1 MDLGSCCFLF
11 SSSVLYISII
21 VVSGTNFYWDCRI
34 AKLDTSIRMIE
45 VLPKAKLTILLT
57 HVTAMEYQ
65 HQNDYICPLV
75 LCMTSL
81 AMIMEACQQKMLN
94 QEAKIDNLRRLRIE
108 SASVFKH

>member
-21 VVSGTNFYWDCRI
+21 VVSGNNFYWDCRI

-57 HVTAMEYQ
+57 HVAAMEYQ

-81 AMIMEACQQKMLN
+81 AMIMEACQ
-94 QEAKIDNLRRLRIE
+94 
-108 SASVFKH
+108 